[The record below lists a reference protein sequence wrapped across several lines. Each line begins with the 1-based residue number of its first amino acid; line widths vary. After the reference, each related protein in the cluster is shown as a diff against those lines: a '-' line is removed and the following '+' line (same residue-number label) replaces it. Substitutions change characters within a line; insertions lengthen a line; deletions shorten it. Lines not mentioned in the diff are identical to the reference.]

1 MRGKGKAMSISTEKQ
16 ILIEQRVTNEAK
28 SLGVAYLLWFFL
40 GSFGAHRFY
49 LGRPLTGIIILFLIY
64 GGWIAML
71 SKNHFGAFMVVA
83 GGLFLLSDVFFIPAI
98 ATAWKNKVRKR
109 LLDEAERASA

>member
-1 MRGKGKAMSISTEKQ
+1 MSISTEKQ

-49 LGRPLTGIIILFLIY
+49 LGRPLSAILILVLIY
-64 GGWIAML
+64 GGWFAMI
-71 SKNHFGAFMVVA
+71 SKNHYGAFMLMA
-83 GGLFLLSDVFFIPAI
+83 GVLFLLSDLFFIPSI
-98 ATAWKNKVRKR
+98 ASAWKNDVRKR
-109 LLDEAERASA
+109 LMAEAERTSA